1 MQLPSFHELTLG
13 CDPEIF
19 VSYEVGKVRKR
30 RVVVGSEAILPPND
44 PKRTAA
50 RLVRDGV
57 QVELHPDYSWCRAN
71 LSNSIQACFRQLDI
85 AVKTASKRLN
95 LDLKVDFR
103 SVVRLSKGDLAKMSP
118 ETRQLGCQ
126 PSKNVYGRKHIQ
138 KDGTKYLIR
147 SAAGHIHLGSEALTK
162 GKIDHEKL
170 IKIMD
175 VLVGNTSV
183 MIDRD
188 QLAAERRKVYGRAG
202 EWRVQPHGIEYRTL
216 SNFWLHNYRLMSL
229 VTGLAK
235 TAFKVSHAGQE
246 FPVHYGTWNKNWFT
260 KAEQVLMGDV
270 DLRLIEQA
278 INTNDF
284 ELARSNYER
293 WVKPFFKQVTN
304 NDDGLAADKLED
316 FDHFVNK
323 IRQAELDG
331 AEQPLN
337 VWFPE
342 DPLTHWMTKKEGH
355 GRGWETY
362 LQDVVMSDRL
372 LNGTISGVI
381 AIPTTKEIKAMPFDN
396 FIGEAPIVGAHII
409 GGM

>member
-71 LSNSIQACFRQLDI
+71 LSNSIQACFRQLDV
-85 AVKTASKRLN
+85 AVKRASRARQ

-175 VLVGNTSV
+175 VLVGNTAV

-188 QLAAERRKVYGRAG
+188 PLASERRKVYGRAG
-202 EWRVQPHGIEYRTL
+202 EWRPQPHGIEYRTL

-260 KAEQVLMGDV
+260 NAEQFLMGDV

-331 AEQPLN
+331 NEQPLN

-342 DPLTHWMTKKEGH
+342 DPLAHWMGKKEGH
-355 GRGWETY
+355 GRGWESW

-381 AIPTTKEIKAMPFDN
+381 AIPSTKEVKAMPFDN
-396 FIGEAPIVGAHII
+396 FDAPIVGAHII